1 VERPPAL
8 GNQLMRAARVTALSS
23 VDAAAITA
31 QLVSRLLRDKLETV
45 PAESRF
51 LSSIGPAGLRRHA
64 MTVEIDQEQ
73 VDQALA
79 TYLRRFRRSTK
90 RWSFC
95 LYTFVFGAAIM
106 SALAGVIPQF
116 HVSGAKNWATGL
128 GLTASLF
135 TAINGLGRFESKW
148 QASRMARAR
157 TEGLQVQVIARTPLI
172 RVCGELEQII
182 LDQSLEVIG
191 ARKSAGVEEGKP
203 AT

>member
-1 VERPPAL
+1 MTEEI
-8 GNQLMRAARVTALSS
+8 
-23 VDAAAITA
+23 D
-31 QLVSRLLRDKLETV
+31 
-45 PAESRF
+45 PAE
-51 LSSIGPAGLRRHA
+51 
-64 MTVEIDQEQ
+64 
-73 VDQALA
+73 VDRTLA
-79 TYLRRFRRSTK
+79 AYLRRFRRSTK

-116 HVSGAKNWATGL
+116 HVSGAKDWATGL

-157 TEGLQVQVIARTPLI
+157 TEGLQVEVIARTPLAK
-172 RVCGELEQII
+172 VCGELEQIV

-191 ARKSAGVEEGKP
+191 ARKTAGGGSGTG
-203 AT
+203 A

>member
-1 VERPPAL
+1 
-8 GNQLMRAARVTALSS
+8 MR
-23 VDAAAITA
+23 
-31 QLVSRLLRDKLETV
+31 
-45 PAESRF
+45 
-51 LSSIGPAGLRRHA
+51 
-64 MTVEIDQEQ
+64 VEIDREQ
-73 VDQALA
+73 VDQTLA
-79 TYLRRFRRSTK
+79 AYIRRFRRSTK

-106 SALAGVIPQF
+106 SALAGLIPQL

-157 TEGLQVQVIARTPLI
+157 TEGLQVQVIGRTPLA

-191 ARKSAGVEEGKP
+191 ARKPAAGEAGQ
-203 AT
+203 AG

>member
-1 VERPPAL
+1 
-8 GNQLMRAARVTALSS
+8 
-23 VDAAAITA
+23 
-31 QLVSRLLRDKLETV
+31 
-45 PAESRF
+45 
-51 LSSIGPAGLRRHA
+51 

-73 VDQALA
+73 VDQTLA

-191 ARKSAGVEEGKP
+191 ARKSAGVEAGKA

>member
-1 VERPPAL
+1 
-8 GNQLMRAARVTALSS
+8 
-23 VDAAAITA
+23 
-31 QLVSRLLRDKLETV
+31 
-45 PAESRF
+45 
-51 LSSIGPAGLRRHA
+51 

-73 VDQALA
+73 VDQTLA
-79 TYLRRFRRSTK
+79 TYLRRFRGSTK

-157 TEGLQVQVIARTPLI
+157 TEGLQVQVIARTPLVK
-172 RVCGELEQII
+172 VCSELEQII

-191 ARKSAGVEEGKP
+191 AHKSAAEG
-203 AT
+203 AGQAAS